1 MPRSDSKPY
10 REYRQPRRVKGDG
23 SIPWSGPGGPGA
35 GGPGPGRGKRAAR
48 STLRWTMRLAF
59 VALLVAIAWGTVA
72 FLSFRSAV
80 KARNALVPPPVMRV
94 LDPTSGPALTSPRN
108 ILIIGAD
115 SSKVRKGD
123 TGRADSLILM
133 RFDVKRR
140 AWSMLSIPRDL
151 RVAIPGHGEDK
162 INAAYAY
169 GGPALT
175 IRTVQQ
181 LTDVDINHYIQV
193 DFDGFKDLINV
204 MGGVEIDNPKPIRSN
219 SFDGR
224 IWVFPKGKQTLD
236 GKHALAYARVRENV
250 LDPKENDL
258 TRGLRQQRVL
268 QAIAGELMSGQT
280 IRQPRDIPK
289 AAVQPLLT
297 DIGASEMM
305 AFAFGK
311 VWATGEHTL
320 HCRLGGDGD
329 YVDGQAVIVGGPEN
343 RATVRMWEGRQA
355 PIKPNTAA
363 NQLAPGCTTG

>member
-1 MPRSDSKPY
+1 
-10 REYRQPRRVKGDG
+10 
-23 SIPWSGPGGPGA
+23 
-35 GGPGPGRGKRAAR
+35 
-48 STLRWTMRLAF
+48 MRLAF
-59 VALLVAIAWGTVA
+59 VLVLVAIAWGTVA

-80 KARNALVPPPVMRV
+80 KARNKLVPASVMRV

-115 SSKVRKGD
+115 STKVRRGD

-133 RFDVKRR
+133 RFDIKRR

-151 RVAIPGHGEDK
+151 RVPIPGHGEDK

-181 LTDVDINHYIQV
+181 LTDVDVNHYVQV
-193 DFDGFKDLINV
+193 DFDGFKGLV
-204 MGGVEIDNPKPIRSN
+204 AVLGGVTIDNPKAIRSN

-224 IWVFPKGKQTLD
+224 VWVFPKGRLTLD
-236 GKHALAYARVRENV
+236 GKHALAYARVRENL
-250 LDPKENDL
+250 LDPAENDL

-268 QAIAGELMSGQT
+268 QAISSQLMST
-280 IRQPRDIPK
+280 TTLLHPRDIPK

-311 VWATGEHTL
+311 IWATSSHTL
-320 HCRLGGDGD
+320 HCRLGGDA
-329 YVDGQAVIVGGPEN
+329 QEINRQSVIIGGPEN
-343 RATVRMWEGRQA
+343 RATIRMWEGRQA
-355 PIKPNTAA
+355 PIKPNTTE